1 LAPTDKEGENQRTPS
16 SESWCAMLYLH
27 YELQIVV
34 DSIEKSR
41 NCKKNIVA
49 SSLASEEGW
58 LALQTRLL
66 TLYEIFYRNEG
77 RPMCCRK

>member
-1 LAPTDKEGENQRTPS
+1 
-16 SESWCAMLYLH
+16 MLYLH

-41 NCKKNIVA
+41 NSKKNIIA

-58 LALQTRLL
+58 LVWHH
-66 TLYEIFYRNEG
+66 
-77 RPMCCRK
+77 